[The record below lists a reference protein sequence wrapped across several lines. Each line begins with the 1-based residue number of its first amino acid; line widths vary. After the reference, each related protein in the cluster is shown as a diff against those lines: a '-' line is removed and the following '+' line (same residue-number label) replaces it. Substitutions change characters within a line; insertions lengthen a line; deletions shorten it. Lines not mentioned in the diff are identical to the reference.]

1 MGGMGCMLFP
11 REVQAMKKEITVWK
25 QGLPVDHYFR
35 WNNTLRLASYPWW
48 LFSNNLKDRRRD
60 RMLLAMQQTDD
71 AGMKK
76 MLEEANEIIGDS
88 IEAMN
93 R

>member
-1 MGGMGCMLFP
+1 
-11 REVQAMKKEITVWK
+11 
-25 QGLPVDHYFR
+25 
-35 WNNTLRLASYPWW
+35 
-48 LFSNNLKDRRRD
+48 
-60 RMLLAMQQTDD
+60 MLLAMQQTDD

>member
-35 WNNTLRLASYPWW
+35 WNNTLRLASYPW
-48 LFSNNLKDRRRD
+48 
-60 RMLLAMQQTDD
+60 
-71 AGMKK
+71 
-76 MLEEANEIIGDS
+76 
-88 IEAMN
+88 
-93 R
+93 